1 MCTVTSKSRITA
13 DELTTMPDEKRYE
26 LIEGE
31 LVERPPAGN
40 ESSWIAMYLGSL
52 LFNHCLANR
61 LGWVFDSESGY
72 QCFPGD
78 PNRVRK
84 PDVSFVRF
92 GRLPNEQIP
101 KGYAKLAPDLAVE
114 VVSPNDLAEEVES
127 KVSQFLAA
135 GVRLVWV
142 VYPETRSVRVHRVD
156 RSIAGLLADEELTG
170 EDVAPG
176 FRRRVGDLFPPP
188 AGPTAPSA

>member
-1 MCTVTSKSRITA
+1 MGAIASKSRVTA
-13 DELTTMPDEKRYE
+13 DELAAMPDEKRYE
-26 LIEGE
+26 LIDGE
-31 LVERPPAGN
+31 LVERAPVGN
-40 ESSWIAMYLGSL
+40 ESSWIAMCLGSL

-72 QCFPGD
+72 QCFPDD

-92 GRLPNEQIP
+92 GRFPNEQIP

-127 KVSQFLAA
+127 KVGQFLAA

-142 VYPETRSVRVHRVD
+142 VYPETRTVRVQRLD
-156 RSIAGLLADEELTG
+156 RTISGLLADEELTG
-170 EDVAPG
+170 EDVVPG
-176 FRRRVGDLFPPP
+176 FRCRVGDLFPPS
-188 AGPTAPSA
+188 AGPAAPPA